1 MCGLWRAGASKRPI
15 FSVLAAAPIPPLAPG
30 RRPPTPVPPLPRAA
44 RRSIRLLCG
53 SVVQL
58 RQSAARCVVLT
69 VCRSR
74 GRDRRGAR
82 GRGGLHF
89 EAIEIATMEV
99 KMLKEKELSNIGWT
113 SAADIHTDMLVSYPA
128 ACDST

>member
-1 MCGLWRAGASKRPI
+1 MHPA
-15 FSVLAAAPIPPLAPG
+15 
-30 RRPPTPVPPLPRAA
+30 
-44 RRSIRLLCG
+44 
-53 SVVQL
+53 
-58 RQSAARCVVLT
+58 AARCVVLA
-69 VCRSR
+69 VCRSS

-82 GRGGLHF
+82 GRGGRLL
-89 EAIEIATMEV
+89 EVIEIATMEV